1 MGILVKGIGMLTV
14 RVMAETASYALFL

>member
-14 RVMAETASYALFL
+14 RAMAETASYALFL